1 MIRAWAVVSIVV
13 ACTAC
18 DKPNPRAST
27 LKVSYYAQ
35 DSAFKDVEAL
45 RVSVGSGKQ
54 MRSLRGVE
62 LASYHPFLISSPM
75 PLDSGATLPVT
86 VLMLGMVGDTLAQA
100 QLTLGPVE
108 PATVYTVG
116 VNAGGRNPATAPSRC
131 SVQIAVPLRRLEGD
145 RTGDSLFVSISGF
158 REGAAC

>member
-1 MIRAWAVVSIVV
+1 MTRTWTVVSILI
-13 ACTAC
+13 ACAAC

-35 DSAFKDVEAL
+35 DSAFADVEPL
-45 RVSVGSGKQ
+45 RVSVGSGEQ

-62 LASYHPFLISSPM
+62 LQSYHPFLISGEM

-86 VLMLGMVGDTLAQA
+86 VLILGMVDDTLAQA
-100 QLTLGPVE
+100 RLTLGPVE

-116 VNAGGRNPATAPSRC
+116 VTPGGRHPTTAASRC
-131 SVQIAVPLRRLEGD
+131 GGQIAVPLRRLKGD
-145 RTGDSLFVSISGF
+145 RTGDSLFVSISGM
-158 REGAAC
+158 REGVAC

>member
-18 DKPNPRAST
+18 EKPTPRAST

-35 DSAFKDVEAL
+35 DTAFADAERL
-45 RVSVGSGKQ
+45 RVSVGSGEKL
-54 MRSLRGVE
+54 RSLRGVE
-62 LASYHPFLISSPM
+62 LNNYHPFLVSGEM

-86 VLMLGMVGDTLAQA
+86 VLMLGMADDTLAQA
-100 QLTLGPVE
+100 RLTFGPVE
-108 PATVYTVG
+108 AATIYTLG
-116 VNAGGRNPATAPSRC
+116 VSAGGRNPASAPSRC
-131 SVQIAVPLRRLEGD
+131 GVQVAVPLRRVKGD